1 MGPDDFT
8 PHRRRLLDVAYR
20 ILGTVSDAEDVVQ
33 EAWLR
38 WSAVDRA
45 TVGNPQAFLVT
56 VTTRLAIDRLRQV
69 RARRE
74 AYPGSWLPEL
84 VSTQPDPQGRAELAE
99 SVELALLVVLET
111 LSPLERAAFVLHEAF
126 GLSYA
131 EVGEVIG
138 RSEAATRQL
147 ARRARDHVQEARPR
161 FRADRAQRR
170 RLTERFLAACFG
182 GDLAG
187 LVDLLAAD
195 VRLVSDGGGRAKA
208 PLRVLHGADHVG
220 RFLNA
225 ISNTEGAQRFL
236 DSIGVP
242 QTNDFGV
249 AVEDVNAAPAIVI
262 RVEEQVILVLSVEPA
277 DGDRIGTVFLVGNP
291 EKLAWVSRSG
301 EGAASTSA

>member
-8 PHRRRLLDVAYR
+8 IHRRRLLDVAYR

-45 TVGNPQAFLVT
+45 AVGNPQAFLVT
-56 VTTRLAIDRLRQV
+56 VTSRLAIDRLRQV

-84 VSTQPDPQGRAELAE
+84 ISTPSGAEERAELLE

-126 GLSYA
+126 GFSHA
-131 EVGEVIG
+131 EIGEIIG

-147 ARRARDHVQEARPR
+147 ARRARDHVREARPR
-161 FRADRAQRR
+161 YCADRALRR
-170 RLTERFLAACFG
+170 RLTERFLAASFG

-187 LVDLLAAD
+187 LIEVLAED

-208 PLRVLHGADHVG
+208 PLRVIEGADRVG
-220 RFLNA
+220 RFLHA
-225 ISNTEGAQRFL
+225 IANDQSAERYL
-236 DSIGVP
+236 VSIGLPAPAEFAVS
-242 QTNDFGV
+242 
-249 AVEDVNAAPAIVI
+249 VEDVNGGPAIVV
-262 RVEEQVILVLSVEPA
+262 RVGVRVILVLSVEPA
-277 DGDRIGTVFLVGNP
+277 GERIGTVFLVANP
-291 EKLAWVSRSG
+291 EKLASMSRSG
-301 EGAASTSA
+301 EGAASTPA

>member
-1 MGPDDFT
+1 MGTDDFT

-20 ILGTVSDAEDVVQ
+20 ILGTVTDAEDVVQ

-38 WSAVDRA
+38 WSAADRA
-45 TVGNPQAFLVT
+45 AVGNPQAFLVT

-74 AYPGSWLPEL
+74 AYPGPWLPEL

-126 GLSYA
+126 GLAHA
-131 EVGEVIG
+131 EVGDIIG

-147 ARRARDHVQEARPR
+147 TRRARDHVREARPR
-161 FRADRAQRR
+161 FEADRAQRR
-170 RLTERFLAACFG
+170 RLTERFLGACFG

-187 LVDLLAAD
+187 LVELLAAD

-208 PLRVLHGADHVG
+208 PLRVIEGADRVG
-220 RFLNA
+220 RFLTS
-225 ISNTEGAQRFL
+225 ISNDDGAQRFL
-236 DSIGVP
+236 ESIGMATP
-242 QTNDFGV
+242 AEFGV
-249 AVEDVNAAPAIVI
+249 AIEDVNGVPAIVV
-262 RVEEQVILVLSVEPA
+262 RAAGRVILVFSVEPL
-277 DGDRIGTVFLVGNP
+277 DGERIGTVFLVANP
-291 EKLAWVSRSG
+291 EKLAHVSRS
-301 EGAASTSA
+301 EGDAASASA